1 MPNQG
6 ETGEKAVT
14 PKLPE
19 LVSHPWGRPNERCIE
34 AIELYPVTRKL
45 SRVILLNALVAPRKP
60 MIIIAMPVS
69 LEVARGIVKSS
80 ESIVSYVGHEA
91 TSRLLSEVFGVQ
103 VPTNRSEYTPS
114 AGDVAIVVRLKKRLQ
129 TPQDVRD
136 VRPEDIEFYIVVYEE
151 LEVKEYSPPTM
162 AIYTLP
168 TTF

>member
-1 MPNQG
+1 MTNQSGKG
-6 ETGEKAVT
+6 ESSVT
-14 PKLPE
+14 PKLPG
-19 LVSHPWGRPNERCIE
+19 LVSHPWDRPNERCIE
-34 AIELYPVTRKL
+34 AIELYPTRKL

-60 MIIIAMPVS
+60 MIIITMPVS

-91 TSRLLSEVFGVQ
+91 TARLLSELLSTE
-103 VPTNRSEYTPS
+103 VPVNRGEYQPG
-114 AGDVAIVVRLKKRLQ
+114 AGDVAIVARLKKRLQ

-151 LEVKEYSPPTM
+151 LEVREYSPPTM

-168 TTF
+168 ATF